1 MAKVGRTFFDLNPMT
16 HPEKSPSTSFNP
28 LMFSHNM
35 KEACMVWQDILRI
48 IAQEDGFA
56 EVRHGEM
63 SLWHLSSDVMQLAQ
77 NAMAD
82 PARLMQLG
90 YVWFNDAAQL
100 WQQSFQKYMD
110 APTQATP
117 QVAKA
122 PQDKRFADE
131 SWEHNAL
138 FDYIKQQ
145 YLMTASWMQDVV
157 TSLDDGDDQHRKK
170 KLSFYTQ
177 QWLDAMAPTNF
188 MITNPEVLK
197 AALDS
202 DGETILR
209 GLENLRKDFERG
221 KGKLAISTTDNKAF
235 ELGKNLAATEG
246 KVVFQ
251 NELFQLLQYK
261 AVTKTVHD
269 TPLLLIP
276 AWINKF
282 YIFDMQQKN
291 SYVQWLTEQGYSV
304 FVVSWVNP
312 DERLKHKQFE
322 DYMTEGLLKALEVT
336 RAIAGAKQ
344 VSCVG
349 YCLGGTLL
357 ACTLAYLHAKGQQDI
372 VKSATYLTT
381 MIDFS
386 DPGELG
392 VFIDEE
398 QIQALEAKMDR
409 RGYLDGSEMSTTF
422 SLLRPNNMI
431 WSFVINNYLLG
442 KEPFPFDLLY
452 WNADC
457 TRMPA
462 TTHSF
467 YLRNLYLQN
476 KLAKGELV
484 LAGQKIDVTRITTP
498 SYILSTREDHIA
510 PWMSTY
516 QSTQLYSGEITFVLA
531 GSGHIAGVI
540 NPPAKKK
547 YGYWLNQ
554 KTKGAT
560 PQQWLASAKEQEGS
574 WWTHWNAW
582 QKHYSAS
589 QKPALDYGNKDYP
602 ILEDAPGS
610 YVLVK

>member
-1 MAKVGRTFFDLNPMT
+1 MT
-16 HPEKSPSTSFNP
+16 DTHTSTSTQFNP

-35 KEACMVWQDILRI
+35 KESFIIWQDILKI
-48 IAQEDGFA
+48 IAQEDGLSDL
-56 EVRHGEM
+56 RNGEM
-63 SLWHLSSDVMQLAQ
+63 SLWHMGSDMMQLAQ
-77 NAMAD
+77 NAFAD
-82 PARLMQLG
+82 PARVMQLG

-100 WQQSFQKYMD
+100 WQQSMQKYMD
-110 APTQATP
+110 APVKHEKTMPA
-117 QVAKA
+117 
-122 PQDKRFADE
+122 DKRFSDE
-131 SWEHNAL
+131 SWEDNVL

-157 TSLDDGDDQHRKK
+157 SSLDDGDDEHRKQ

-177 QWLDAMAPTNF
+177 QWVDAMAPTNF

-197 AALDS
+197 ATLDS
-202 DGETILR
+202 NGENILR

-221 KGKLAISTTDNKAF
+221 KGKLAISTTDNEAF

-246 KVVFQ
+246 KVVFE

-261 AVTKTVHD
+261 AQTEKVHD

-291 SYVQWLTEQGYSV
+291 SFVRWMTEQGYSV
-304 FVVSWVNP
+304 FVISWVNP
-312 DERLKHKQFE
+312 DASLKDKKFD
-322 DYMTEGLLKALEVT
+322 DYMTDGLL
-336 RAIAGAKQ
+336 RAIDVVSDIAKSKQ
-344 VSCVG
+344 VSCMG

-357 ACTLAYLHAKGQQDI
+357 ACSLAYLHAKGEENK
-372 VKSATYLTT
+372 VASATYLTT
-381 MIDFS
+381 MLDFS
-386 DPGELG
+386 EPGELG

-398 QIQALEAKMDR
+398 QIQALEAKMEKK
-409 RGYLDGSEMSTTF
+409 GYLDGTEMSTTF

-431 WSFVINNYLLG
+431 WSFVVNNYLLG

-462 TTHSF
+462 ATHSF
-467 YLRNLYLQN
+467 YLRNLYLKN
-476 KLAKGELV
+476 KLAKGELE
-484 LAGQKIDVTRITTP
+484 LAGEKIDLKTINTP

-516 QSTQLYSGEITFVLA
+516 ASTQIYGGDITFVLA

-540 NPPAKKK
+540 NPPAKNK
-547 YGYWLNQ
+547 YGYWLHD
-554 KTKGAT
+554 KTKGLT
-560 PQQWLASAKEQEGS
+560 PEQWLKMAKQQDGS
-574 WWTHWNAW
+574 WWQHWNDW
-582 QKHYSAS
+582 QKNFSKQ
-589 QKPALDYGNKDYP
+589 QKAPLEFGNGTYKP
-602 ILEDAPGS
+602 FEDAPGS
-610 YVLVK
+610 YVLAK